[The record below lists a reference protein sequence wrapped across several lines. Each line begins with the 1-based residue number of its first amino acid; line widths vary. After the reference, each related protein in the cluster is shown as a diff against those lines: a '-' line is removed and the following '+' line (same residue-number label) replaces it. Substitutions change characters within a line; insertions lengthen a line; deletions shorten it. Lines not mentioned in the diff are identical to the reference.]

1 MYLNTG
7 QQLRVMSHIL
17 YTITRIDDFYIY
29 VIPSRKR
36 ILGTLSHMETT
47 DKYDGAHVVK
57 PNTGFHTGI
66 TTTLD
71 FAGKLL

>member
-1 MYLNTG
+1 
-7 QQLRVMSHIL
+7 MSHIL
-17 YTITRIDDFYIY
+17 HTITRIDDSYIY

-47 DKYDGAHVVK
+47 DKYDGAHVIK
-57 PNTGFHTGI
+57 PIKGFHTGI

-71 FAGKLL
+71 FAGKPQNLINF